1 MNHHPNNNDND
12 DDDVAAAPANIAAFW
27 DDNDEAVVAANNND
41 DDEDHEDDDEDDED
55 AVVDA
60 ATLVEF
66 LDPEVRDRICPEAT
80 WQSCWR
86 GCRFPPGSGIELV
99 CALPNTLFTKCEGG

>member
-1 MNHHPNNNDND
+1 MG
-12 DDDVAAAPANIAAFW
+12 
-27 DDNDEAVVAANNND
+27 AANNN
-41 DDEDHEDDDEDDED
+41 EDNEDDED

-80 WQSCWR
+80 
-86 GCRFPPGSGIELV
+86 
-99 CALPNTLFTKCEGG
+99 